1 VGRVLLAGDAAHVC
15 NPLGGL
21 GLTSGL
27 LDAVILGDA
36 LAAVIHGTADDGVL
50 DRYAAERRRVFLEV
64 TGPAAAENKRRIS
77 ERDPERQRA
86 DRQRLRRI
94 REDRAF
100 AREVLLF
107 QFQLLGRPIGLPG
120 ELAARRA

>member
-1 VGRVLLAGDAAHVC
+1 MEEA
-15 NPLGGL
+15 
-21 GLTSGL
+21 
-27 LDAVILGDA
+27 I
-36 LAAVIHGTADDGVL
+36 L

-77 ERDPERQRA
+77 ERDPERKRA
-86 DRQRLRRI
+86 DAERLRRI
-94 REDRAF
+94 HEDRAF

-120 ELAARRA
+120 EPAAQRA